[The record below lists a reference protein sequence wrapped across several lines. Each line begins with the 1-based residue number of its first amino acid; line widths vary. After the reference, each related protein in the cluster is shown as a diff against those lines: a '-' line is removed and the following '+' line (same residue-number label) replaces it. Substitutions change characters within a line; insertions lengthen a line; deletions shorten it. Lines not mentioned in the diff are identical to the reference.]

1 METVRL
7 AQAGGELLSKV
18 LQFTS
23 TLARALGEAIVAAIQ
38 RVVPQASIPADLVD
52 PVGFLAVLTL
62 FVILAGVAR
71 RIAWII
77 VAVGWLLIGV
87 RIALMLGGWSAGALL
102 QGRHLP

>member
-1 METVRL
+1 MR
-7 AQAGGELLSKV
+7 AQAGGEHLGKV

-38 RVVPQASIPADLVD
+38 RVVPQASIPADLID

-62 FVILAGVAR
+62 FVLLAGVAR

-77 VAVGWLLIGV
+77 VVLGWLLIGV
-87 RIALMLGGWSAGALL
+87 RIALILAGRWSGALL
-102 QGRHLP
+102 QGRQLP